1 MRKKL
6 AVSLLALLM
15 VLVGAV
21 GAWAATKRTYT
32 YRGKTSQ
39 TQPVMLKIGYSPAY
53 KQTWVMYMSFGYEG
67 CGGSYT
73 SAVNGGAKVSKTA
86 KSTAEPAATWRCG
99 SSTDAY
105 PVGMRRR
112 KPGRKRR
119 GPGVSS
125 TTNPPEPRKIR
136 HAPATTPST
145 GLPPGAV
152 EALIIGDG
160 VSAIALFCDSGSS
173 DTCKAQ
179 YL

>member
-73 SAVNGGAKVSKTA
+73 SAVNGGAKVSKTHSFQYRKIDRRAGGYVEMRIIHGRVSGWDA
-86 KSTAEPAATWRCG
+86 KKKAWKKATGTWRVVYNQPTGTEEDPPRSCDD
-99 SSTDAY
+99 TFHWTAT
-105 PVGMRRR
+105 
-112 KPGRKRR
+112 RR
-119 GPGVSS
+119 G
-125 TTNPPEPRKIR
+125 
-136 HAPATTPST
+136 
-145 GLPPGAV
+145 
-152 EALIIGDG
+152 
-160 VSAIALFCDSGSS
+160 
-173 DTCKAQ
+173 
-179 YL
+179 